1 MADKISFP
9 TIEVTLWDENGKAK
23 ENILI
28 RPAPF
33 NKIAEVDRLQRKL
46 MEAYEKYKGSLGKLL
61 GNATVYGDMEKIAEL
76 VQVVGKKDS
85 GFDLDN
91 LYQNGDIVQLGQIF
105 FSESV
110 KADMRSPGY
119 TEMDLDGQKVK
130 AYNYPEHRL
139 NPLPSGIARIHD
151 LAFFAMMVEIREKAE
166 TTTEAP
172 KDNKEDAEGG
182 HRQAPPL
189 KGGEPVTPE
198 PLKAVAT
205 AS

>member
-1 MADKISFP
+1 MAQQKISFP
-9 TIEVTLWDENGKAK
+9 TIEVTLWDSKGEAK

-33 NKIAEVDRLQRKL
+33 NKISEVDRLQRKL
-46 MEAYEKYKGSLGKLL
+46 MEAYERENGSLGKLF
-61 GNATVYGDMEKIAEL
+61 ADSTVYGDMEKIAEL
-76 VQVVGKKDS
+76 VRVVGQDKG
-85 GFDLDN
+85 GFDVAN
-91 LYQNGDIVQLGQIF
+91 LYDAGDIVQLGQIF

-119 TEMDLDGQKVK
+119 TEIEIDGQKVK

-151 LAFFAMMVEIREKAE
+151 LAFFAMMIEIREK
-166 TTTEAP
+166 TEAKRANQNP
-172 KDNKEDAEGG
+172 
-182 HRQAPPL
+182 RPQ
-189 KGGEPVTPE
+189 EPTE
-198 PLKAVAT
+198 PLKVVAT